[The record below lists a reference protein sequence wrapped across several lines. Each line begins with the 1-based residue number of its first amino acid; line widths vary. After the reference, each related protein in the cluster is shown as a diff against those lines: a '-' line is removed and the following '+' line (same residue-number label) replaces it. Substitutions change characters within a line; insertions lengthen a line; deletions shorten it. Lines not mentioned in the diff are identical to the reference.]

1 MSTSWTLRRRLLA
14 TVLGLLAVVA
24 TVMGVASTLALRA
37 SLVAQMDDRLRSA
50 SQRAAHAPERSTSGT
65 TGTGSAATA
74 PGGSTPSTTAPTT
87 PSTDTRPP
95 WFEGPG
101 QEVGTAN
108 IVVAAGV
115 TRAGY
120 IGTDGTFHRLDAT
133 QQATLLAL
141 PPDGTVHP
149 ADLGAL
155 GGYRA
160 VAVRT
165 ETGATVVTALP
176 TSDMEATVERY
187 VVVEVLVAV
196 VGLTLAAVGAN
207 VLLRREL
214 RPLIRVAATATRVSE
229 LPLDKGAVRIR
240 DRVPARDTDSTT
252 EVGQVG
258 AALNRMLGHVEKA
271 LAARHESESQVRRFV
286 ADASHELRTPLAS
299 IRGYAELV
307 RRSEEELPG
316 DARQAMTRVE
326 AETVRM
332 TALVEDML
340 LLARLD
346 AAQPLEH
353 EPVDLSALAV
363 DAVADAHA
371 SGPDHRW
378 SLALPG
384 GDDVPDDVPECFV
397 DRFDDDADLTDDDAV
412 GEVEPDPDDE
422 PSTEVLGDDH
432 RLRQVLA
439 NLLTNARVH
448 TPAGTH
454 VHVAVAREG
463 ADVVVRVTDDGPGI
477 PPDLRERLFQR
488 FTRGDASRN
497 RAAGSSTGLG
507 LAIAHA
513 VVAAHGGELSVESE
527 PGRTQFV
534 VRLPAAAPA
543 PTPAPTPSPAQ
554 SSAPQQRHREHLP
567 TA

>member
-1 MSTSWTLRRRLLA
+1 MSTRWTLRRRLLA

-50 SQRAAHAPERSTSGT
+50 SQRAVHAPERSTSGTSGT
-65 TGTGSAATA
+65 TGTGSAAAA
-74 PGGSTPSTTAPTT
+74 PGTSPTPSATT
-87 PSTDTRPP
+87 PPSGDTRPP

-108 IVVAAGV
+108 LVVSGGV

-120 IGTDGTFHRLDAT
+120 IGADGTYHHLDT
-133 QQATLLAL
+133 GQHATLLAL
-141 PPDGTVHP
+141 PTDGVVRP
-149 ADLGAL
+149 VDLGAL

-176 TSDMEATVERY
+176 TSELEATVERY
-187 VVVEVLVAV
+187 VVVEVLVAI

-258 AALNRMLGHVEKA
+258 AALNRMLGHVEQA

-371 SGPDHRW
+371 SGPDHTW

-384 GDDVPDDVPECFV
+384 GDDVPDDVP
-397 DRFDDDADLTDDDAV
+397 DDFTDSEDGFADDAV
-412 GEVEPDPDDE
+412 DELEPDDPDDE

-448 TPAGTH
+448 TPAGTR
-454 VHVAVAREG
+454 VQVAVAREG

-534 VRLPAAAPA
+534 VRLPAASPA
-543 PTPAPTPSPAQ
+543 PTPAPTPATTQ
-554 SSAPQQRHREHLP
+554 SRAPQQRHREHLP

>member
-1 MSTSWTLRRRLLA
+1 MSTRWTLRRRLLA

-50 SQRAAHAPERSTSGT
+50 SQRAVHAPERSSSGT
-65 TGTGSAATA
+65 TGTGSAAAA
-74 PGGSTPSTTAPTT
+74 PGSSPTPSATT
-87 PSTDTRPP
+87 PPSPSADTRPP

-108 IVVAAGV
+108 LVVSGGV

-120 IGTDGTFHRLDAT
+120 IGADGTYHHLDT
-133 QQATLLAL
+133 GQHATLLAL
-141 PPDGTVHP
+141 PTDGVVRP
-149 ADLGAL
+149 VDLGAL

-165 ETGATVVTALP
+165 ETGAIVVTALP
-176 TSDMEATVERY
+176 TSELEATVERY
-187 VVVEVLVAV
+187 VVVEVLVAI

-214 RPLIRVAATATRVSE
+214 RPLIRVASTATRVSE

-258 AALNRMLGHVEKA
+258 AALNRMLGHVEQA

-371 SGPDHRW
+371 SGPDHTW

-384 GDDVPDDVPECFV
+384 GDDVPDDVPDCFV
-397 DRFDDDADLTDDDAV
+397 DRLDDDAVDLTDDAV
-412 GEVEPDPDDE
+412 DELEPDPDDE

-454 VHVAVAREG
+454 VQVAVAREG
-463 ADVVVRVTDDGPGI
+463 ADVIVRVTDDGPGI

-534 VRLPAAAPA
+534 VRLPAASPAPMPAPA
-543 PTPAPTPSPAQ
+543 P
-554 SSAPQQRHREHLP
+554 QRHHSEHLT